1 MCNIRKELKEYI
13 ENKVLPE
20 YNLNENGHGVEHLK
34 YVTERSLKFA
44 EEVNDINYEMVYVIA
59 SYHDIGHHIDAKHHE
74 IVSAKI
80 LEEDQE
86 LKKFFND
93 EQIKIMKEAVED
105 HRASSDSE
113 PRTVYGKIVSSADRN
128 TDVDNSIKRAISYHR
143 KHFPDLTENEVIE
156 DARQHLIKKFGKG
169 GYAVQKIYFGKG
181 EYEKYLDELAKI
193 TNDKERFFEKS
204 YQLIG
209 E

>member
-20 YNLNENGHGVEHLK
+20 YNLNESGHGIEHIK
-34 YVTERSLKFA
+34 NVTERSLKFA
-44 EEVNDINYEMVYVIA
+44 KQIKDINYEMVYVIA

-74 IVSAKI
+74 IVSAKM

-105 HRASSDSE
+105 HRASSDSI
-113 PRTVYGKIVSSADRN
+113 PRTVYGEIVSSADRN
-128 TDVDNSIKRAISYHR
+128 TNVDSAIKRSISYHR
-143 KHFPDLTENEVIE
+143 KHFQDYTEEQVIE
-156 DARQHLIKKFGKG
+156 DARQHLIKKFGKD
-169 GYAVQKIYFGKG
+169 GYAVEKIYFGKE

-193 TNDKERFFEKS
+193 TNNKEKFFERS
-204 YQLIG
+204 YRLIG